1 MEDYEDG
8 EGFEGKECEA
18 WLRDLGLLG
27 PEQRRLR
34 GGIMAAAA
42 PHGGLQ
48 LLMAACSSLSQN
60 HRIAEVGRVS
70 RRSSSRIPLLKQ
82 VPYTRSHR

>member
-42 PHGGLQ
+42 PHGG
-48 LLMAACSSLSQN
+48 
-60 HRIAEVGRVS
+60 
-70 RRSSSRIPLLKQ
+70 RSSSWRPAAPCHRITELQRLEGTPGD
-82 VPYTRSHR
+82 HRVESLC